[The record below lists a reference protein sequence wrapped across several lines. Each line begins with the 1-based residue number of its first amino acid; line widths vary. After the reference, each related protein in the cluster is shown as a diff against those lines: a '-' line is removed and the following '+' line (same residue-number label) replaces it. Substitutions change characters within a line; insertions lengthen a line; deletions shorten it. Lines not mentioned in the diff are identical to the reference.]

1 MDYCE
6 REYMSLMLELKDKEA
21 RMGIGESALNKLKKR
36 INELYD
42 SAEGLKQEDVDNVV
56 YDMENIIELLRGD
69 LK

>member
-21 RMGIGESALNKLKKR
+21 RMSIGESALNELKKR
-36 INELYD
+36 IDELYN
-42 SAEGLKQEDVDNVV
+42 SAEGLKQEDVDYIT
-56 YDMENIIELLRGD
+56 YDIENIMELLRGD

>member
-21 RMGIGESALNKLKKR
+21 RMSIGESALNKLKKR
-36 INELYD
+36 LNELYD
-42 SAEGLKQEDVDNVV
+42 SGEGMTQADVDNIT